1 MSVYTTEVRYIC
13 ESLSGLTESTGI
25 NGIDNCIKLSIPK
38 IFEDFPIFD
47 ENYRETLETKILKH
61 FYFREI
67 GFETFALWK
76 FKLNEKLNLIMP
88 YYNKLYLAEKKI
100 DNPLNNVDYT
110 INRTGNDNINR
121 NINSNDAENNTQS
134 TTTTNTGKSTEKNSN
149 TPQGS
154 IQDLE
159 AGNYMSGAAII
170 DNNQNSNQNANFTGN
185 KSRTENNTENRK
197 SDSSDMIS
205 GVNGS
210 KNLYEI
216 LKGYSEN
223 IVNIDLL
230 VMESLEDLFMQIW

>member
-38 IFEDFPIFD
+38 IFDDFPIFD
-47 ENYRETLETKILKH
+47 ENYREVLETKILQH

-110 INRTGNDNINR
+110 INRTGNDNTNR
-121 NINSNDAENNTQS
+121 NTNSNDTENNTQS
-134 TTTTNTGKSTEKNSN
+134 TTSTNAGKSTEKNSN

-170 DNNQNSNQNANFTGN
+170 DNNQNSSQNANFTSN
-185 KSRTENNTENRK
+185 KNRSENSTENKK
-197 SDSSDMIS
+197 SDSSDTIM

-230 VMESLEDLFMQIW
+230 VMENLEDLFMQIW

>member
-25 NGIDNCIKLSIPK
+25 NGIDDCIKLSTPK

-47 ENYRETLETKILKH
+47 ENYREVLETKILKH

-88 YYNKLYLAEKKI
+88 YYNKLYMAERKI

-121 NINSNDAENNTQS
+121 NINSNDTENNTQN
-134 TTTTNTGKSTEKNSN
+134 TTTANTGKSTEKNSN

-170 DNNQNSNQNANFTGN
+170 DNNQNSNQNTSFTGN
-185 KSRTENNTENRK
+185 KARTENNTENKK

-210 KNLYEI
+210 KNLFEI

-230 VMESLEDLFMQIW
+230 VLDNLEDLFMQIW

>member
-13 ESLSGLTESTGI
+13 ETLSGLTESTGI

-38 IFEDFPIFD
+38 IFDDFPIFD
-47 ENYRETLETKILKH
+47 ENYREALETKILKH

-121 NINSNDAENNTQS
+121 NTTANDTENNTQN
-134 TTTTNTGKSTEKNSN
+134 TTTANTGKSTEKNSN

-159 AGNYMSGAAII
+159 SGNYMSGAAII
-170 DNNQNSNQNANFTGN
+170 DNNQNSNQNASFTGN
-185 KSRTENNTENRK
+185 KARTENNTENRK

-210 KNLYEI
+210 KNLFEL

-230 VMESLEDLFMQIW
+230 VMENLEDLFMQIW

>member
-25 NGIDNCIKLSIPK
+25 TGIDNCIKLSIPK
-38 IFEDFPIFD
+38 IFDDFPIFD
-47 ENYRETLETKILKH
+47 ENYREVLETKILKH

-88 YYNKLYLAEKKI
+88 YYNKLYLAENKI

-110 INRTGNDNINR
+110 INRTGNDNTNR
-121 NINSNDAENNTQS
+121 NTNSNDTENNTQS
-134 TTTTNTGKSTEKNSN
+134 TTSTNAGKSIEKNSN

-170 DNNQNSNQNANFTGN
+170 DNNQNSSQNANFTSN
-185 KSRTENNTENRK
+185 KNRTENSTENKK

-210 KNLYEI
+210 KNLFEI
-216 LKGYSEN
+216 LKSYSEN

-230 VMESLEDLFMQIW
+230 VMESLEELFMQIW

>member
-38 IFEDFPIFD
+38 IFDDFPIFD
-47 ENYRETLETKILKH
+47 ENYREILETKILKH

-67 GFETFALWK
+67 GFDTFALWK

-100 DNPLNNVDYT
+100 ENPLNNVDYT

-121 NINSNDAENNTQS
+121 NTTANDSENNTQS
-134 TTTTNTGKSTEKNSN
+134 TTSTNAGKSTEKNSN

-170 DNNQNSNQNANFTGN
+170 DNNQNSSQNANFTSN
-185 KSRTENNTENRK
+185 KNRTENSTENKK
-197 SDSSDMIS
+197 SDSSDTIM

-230 VMESLEDLFMQIW
+230 VMENLEDLFMQIW